1 MSHGEITVQP
11 LEVCGVTG
19 AFTKGL
25 GLLVLSVKEILRKF
39 SHKDRGFAV
48 VVLTHAPHVPVV
60 GAGKNELV
68 S

>member
-19 AFTKGL
+19 AFIKGL

-48 VVLTHAPHVPVV
+48 VVLTHALHVPVV
-60 GAGKNELV
+60 
-68 S
+68 